1 MKATRF
7 FTYSEIRISTWQLKF
22 VSSPL
27 PYFSTLSL
35 CEMFYWQLVM
45 GPCFS
50 KSSNVSQP
58 MYQFSGN
65 YLSESMSLIYA
76 VFSLLYGF
84 NSFYTLTCAVC
95 FLFTLSF
102 DFVFF
107 SSFDLIF
114 VRCVKGRDQLLESRK
129 QREGFQALP
138 HSRTRSS
145 RVKTQKTTVF

>member
-7 FTYSEIRISTWQLKF
+7 FKYSEIRISTWELKF

-45 GPCFS
+45 VPCFS
-50 KSSNVSQP
+50 KSSNVSQR
-58 MYQFSGN
+58 MYQFPGN
-65 YLSESMSLIYA
+65 YLSESLSLIYA

-84 NSFYTLTCAVC
+84 NSFYTLTYAVC

-102 DFVFF
+102 DFVSF

-114 VRCVKGRDQLLESRK
+114 IRCVKGRDQL
-129 QREGFQALP
+129 
-138 HSRTRSS
+138 
-145 RVKTQKTTVF
+145 